1 MMYKERI
8 ETLLDT
14 LESKLSILK
23 SVANGSIQLN
33 AEDIIFIIED
43 CKKVNQQLKEL
54 ISIER

>member
-33 AEDIIFIIED
+33 ADDIIFIIED

>member
-1 MMYKERI
+1 MYKERI

-33 AEDIIFIIED
+33 ADDIIFIIED

>member
-14 LESKLSILK
+14 LDSKLSILK
-23 SVANGSIQLN
+23 SVANGNMQLS
-33 AEDIIFIIED
+33 AVDIIYIIED
-43 CKKVNQQLKEL
+43 CKKVNEQIKEL